1 MKKLKIFIS
10 SVQSEFAEERKAL
23 LDYLQSDPL
32 MSQFFDAFLFENEP
46 ATDKRPEQA
55 YLDKASKCDV
65 YVGLLGCR
73 YGSENRQGL
82 SPTEREFNR
91 ATKARAHRLIFVKTA
106 TPESRHP
113 KAQKLID
120 KVQADLIRKRFRTPT
135 ELVNSLYAALV
146 EYLSKKHI
154 IQQGPFDAAVC
165 PKATLGKLDNHKI
178 KKFIR
183 KAQAARDFPLSDK
196 IKPQDLLHH
205 LSLSSNGHIKNAA
218 ILLFAKEPQRFFISS
233 EVKCAHFHSTY
244 VAKPI
249 PSHQIYTGT
258 VFEMADQ
265 AIDFVLSKINF
276 SVGTRA
282 HSVQAPVRYEIPKEV
297 VTEAIV
303 NAIAH
308 RDYTSKASVQVM
320 LFSDRLEVHNP
331 GRLPSELTIEQ
342 LRTAHKSLPP
352 NRLLAKPLYLAKYI
366 EQMGTGTLDML
377 RRCEKA
383 GLPEPKFAIDGGF
396 VVTIWRPSQK
406 SWLESKGQ
414 VLGSNEPES
423 RLESSL
429 KRPESNAKGSILEV
443 KRLESRLESTQ
454 KRLES
459 NAKGSILGGKEPE
472 SEPESSPREP
482 ESNAKGSILE
492 VKRLE
497 SRLESTQKRLE
508 SRLESTQKRLESNA
522 KGSILEVKRLE
533 SGLESGLESRPD
545 SMSAKVLE
553 LLVDE
558 PISRADIAKGL
569 GHKRVSGRLNKVI
582 RQLLDQGLIE
592 LTIPNKPNS
601 RLQKYRLTDAGQQMV
616 KNKGG
621 RI

>member
-82 SPTEREFNR
+82 SPTEQEFNA
-91 ATKARAHRLIFVKTA
+91 ATIAGAHRLIFVKLA
-106 TPESRHP
+106 SPNSRHP
-113 KAQKLID
+113 KMQKFID
-120 KVQADLIRKRFRTPT
+120 KAQGGLIRKKFNTK
-135 ELVNSLYAALV
+135 EKLISHLYAALV
-146 EYLSKKHI
+146 EYLTEKQI
-154 IQQGPFDAAVC
+154 ISQKSFDDAPC
-165 PKATLGKLDNHKI
+165 TMATLNSLDRNKI

-183 KAQAARDFPLSDK
+183 TARAVRKFPLTVNTK
-196 IKPQDLLHH
+196 TQTLLSH
-205 LSLSSNGHIKNAA
+205 LGLSTNGHIKNAA
-218 ILLFAKEPQRFFISS
+218 VLLFGKKPQRFFISS
-233 EVKCAHFHSTY
+233 KVKCAHFHSTY

-249 PSHQIYTGT
+249 PSHHIYEGT
-258 VFEMADQ
+258 VFEMADH
-265 AIDFVLSKINF
+265 ATDFVLSKINL

-297 VTEAIV
+297 VTEAII

-331 GRLPSELTIEQ
+331 GRLPAELTLEQ
-342 LRTAHKSLPP
+342 LHRPHKSVP
-352 NRLLAKPLYLAKYI
+352 NNPLIADPLHLVEYI
-366 EQMGTGTLDML
+366 EQRGTGTLDML
-377 RRCEKA
+377 RRCKKA

-396 VVTIWRPSQK
+396 VTTIWRPSQK

-414 VLGSNEPES
+414 VLRGK
-423 RLESSL
+423 RLESRPESSV

-443 KRLESRLESTQ
+443 KRLESRPESSSWEP
-454 KRLES
+454 ES

-472 SEPESSPREP
+472 SEPESSPREPESSPREP

-508 SRLESTQKRLESNA
+508 SNA
-522 KGSILEVKRLE
+522 KGSILEVKR
-533 SGLESGLESRPD
+533 LESGLESRPD